1 MYFKVLT
8 NINSF
13 DLVAELSLDTTI
25 GISSNVTAKYFFGW
39 INLSSLADAVDRYLS
54 ENAPQKNIS
63 NREAYTLAYEAN
75 KNGKPYVCYFFSK
88 EYLLNLMPYLLFITY
103 KKFEYVKSFRLKHL
117 IYVGLMNLL
126 IMISLNYFQ

>member
-1 MYFKVLT
+1 MYFIVLT

-13 DLVAELSLDTTI
+13 DSVAELSLDTMI
-25 GISSNVTAKYFFGW
+25 GIRNNVTTKYTFDW
-39 INLSSLADAVDRYLS
+39 INLSSLADAFDRYLS
-54 ENAPQKNIS
+54 ENAPKKNIS
-63 NREAYTLAYEAN
+63 NREAYILAYEAN

-88 EYLLNLMPYLLFITY
+88 EYLLNLVPNLLFITY
-103 KKFEYVKSFRLKHL
+103 KKYEYAKSFRIKHL